1 MMKILQLLLFCIVF
15 QSASAQLNKSQFSE
29 IDKIVK
35 KLYSEGKLHGG
46 ILIAEGE
53 NIIYENAFGMAD
65 RNLEIP
71 NSTKTRFII
80 NSMGKMFTAILTLQ
94 LVEDDSIK
102 LDDPISKHLPWFKHP
117 KANEITVHQLLS
129 HRSGLKGY
137 FDEQIEGRL
146 PFFISQREVLDKMAQ
161 LDLNFEPGKG
171 YDYSNTGY
179 LLLGEI
185 IMKYRNADYY
195 DVQRTRIF
203 EPLGMTNTYNS
214 TSIYGPGAPVYY
226 LSDGNPATPF
236 PHSNYRG
243 DGGSKSTLKDLHKF
257 MLAIGSDKLL
267 KTESWDLMFTE
278 YSFPDEATRPFGAH
292 FFPYG
297 YGCGFFELPYNNEE
311 KAIAIGHAGAGY
323 GSSDLM
329 IKFKD
334 KDRIIILWNNE
345 YLNPMPMELFEE
357 LSKL

>member
-1 MMKILQLLLFCIVF
+1 MKIIVLFLTFFVF
-15 QSASAQLNKSQFSE
+15 QNATAQLKLSDQTEINK
-29 IDKIVK
+29 IIT
-35 KLYSEGKLHGG
+35 KLYTEGQFHGG

-65 RNLEIP
+65 RNLQIP
-71 NSTKTRFII
+71 NTTKTRFTI

-117 KANEITVHQLLS
+117 RANDITIHQLLC

-146 PFFISQREVLDKMAQ
+146 DFFIPQREVLDKMAQ
-161 LDLNFEPGKG
+161 LELNFEPGKG

-195 DVQRTRIF
+195 VVQQNRIF

-226 LSDGNPATPF
+226 LQDGRPATPF

-243 DGGSKSTLKDLHKF
+243 DGGSKSTLNDLHKF
-257 MLAIGSDKLL
+257 MLALGSDKLL
-267 KTESWDLMFTE
+267 KPKSWDLMFTE
-278 YSFPDEATRPFGAH
+278 YSFPEEATRPFGAH

-297 YGCGFFELPYNNEE
+297 YGCGFFELPYSHNE
-311 KAIAIGHAGAGY
+311 KAIAVGHAGAGY
-323 GSSDLM
+323 GSSDFM
-329 IKFKD
+329 IKYKD
-334 KDRIIILWNNE
+334 HDRIIILWNNE
-345 YLNPMPMELFEE
+345 FLNPMPIELFEE